1 MTYYILGFGI
11 TLSILYGVSKIGG
24 QNMILG
30 LITATV
36 ASTSAIELF
45 TAGSVAAV
53 ALFTGTTK
61 IKAKVKQ

>member
-1 MTYYILGFGI
+1 
-11 TLSILYGVSKIGG
+11 
-24 QNMILG
+24 MILG

-53 ALFTGTTK
+53 ALFTGTTNYFFAENADNADNGNK
-61 IKAKVKQ
+61 KT

>member
-1 MTYYILGFGI
+1 
-11 TLSILYGVSKIGG
+11 
-24 QNMILG
+24 MILG

-36 ASTSAIELF
+36 ASTSVIELF

-61 IKAKVKQ
+61 IKAKVK